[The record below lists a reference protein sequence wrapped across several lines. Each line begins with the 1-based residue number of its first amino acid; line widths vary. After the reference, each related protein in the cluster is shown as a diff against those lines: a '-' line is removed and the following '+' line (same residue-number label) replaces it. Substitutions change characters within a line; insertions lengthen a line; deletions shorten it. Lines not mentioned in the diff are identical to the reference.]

1 MPEFDPSD
9 YVHIS
14 QFEQLQAAYDAAL
27 QEIDAA
33 NKEREEHGKF
43 KSAAEKSAARLAEL
57 EAKVRTRAHRD
68 AVEKLFDEAKVKKDL
83 RDDLFRLA
91 DWKAETDEPDEKA
104 LKKHFAE
111 VLERRPWAIDQEAT
125 GEPKQRKRL
134 ETDEPAGRGAQ
145 VQDKIGKFRV
155 TRSQIR
161 DPQWMRR
168 NQDAYAAAARAGE
181 VDLVD

>member
-1 MPEFDPSD
+1 MPEFDPKD
-9 YVHIS
+9 YVHIA
-14 QFEQLQAAYDAAL
+14 QHEQLQAAYEAAL
-27 QEIDAA
+27 EEIEAA

-57 EAKVRTRAHRD
+57 EGKVRTRAHRD
-68 AVEKLFDEAKVKKDL
+68 AVEKLFDELKVKKEL

-91 DWKAETDEPDEKA
+91 DWKADSDEPDEKA
-104 LKKHFAE
+104 LKKHFGE
-111 VLERRPWAIDQEAT
+111 VVERRPWAVDQEA
-125 GEPKQRKRL
+125 PADAKKKRL
-134 ETDEPAGRGAQ
+134 ETDEPAGRGAS

-161 DPQWMRR
+161 DPQWMRK

-181 VDLVD
+181 IDLVD